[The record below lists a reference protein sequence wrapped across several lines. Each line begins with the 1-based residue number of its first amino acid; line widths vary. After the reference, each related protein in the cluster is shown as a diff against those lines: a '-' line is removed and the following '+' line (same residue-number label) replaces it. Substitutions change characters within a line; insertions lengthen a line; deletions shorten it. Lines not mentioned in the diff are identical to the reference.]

1 MKIIFSIIC
10 FSGFLFLTS
19 CATYSDWKPTVDSYN
34 DSNADR
40 IPQDMA
46 ECKQLSS
53 QASGDGAKET
63 AKGAVVG
70 GLIGAASGAALG
82 AISGD
87 AGTGAALGAALG
99 GFGGGAKEG
108 FGADSTYKKI
118 FIKCIRN
125 RGHNVLN

>member
-1 MKIIFSIIC
+1 MKLITLLLVC
-10 FSGFLFLTS
+10 FVLFG

-34 DSNADR
+34 DPNAGR

-53 QASGDGAKET
+53 QTSGDGAEET

-87 AGTGAALGAALG
+87 AGTGAALG
-99 GFGGGAKEG
+99 GFGGGAKQG
-108 FGADSTYKKI
+108 FGEDSTYKKI
-118 FIKCIRN
+118 FIKCMRN

>member
-1 MKIIFSIIC
+1 MKLITLLLVC
-10 FSGFLFLTS
+10 FVLFG

-34 DSNADR
+34 DPNAGR
-40 IPQDMA
+40 IPQDLA

-53 QASGDGAKET
+53 HASGDGAEET
-63 AKGAVVG
+63 AKSAAVG
-70 GLIGAASGAALG
+70 SLIGAASGAALG

-99 GFGGGAKEG
+99 GFGGGTKEG

-118 FIKCIRN
+118 FIKCMRK

>member
-1 MKIIFSIIC
+1 MKLITLLLVC
-10 FSGFLFLTS
+10 FVLFG
-19 CATYSDWKPTVDSYN
+19 CATYSDWKPTVDLYN
-34 DSNADR
+34 DPNANR

-53 QASGDGAKET
+53 QASGDGTKET
-63 AKGAVVG
+63 VKGAAVG
-70 GLIGAASGAALG
+70 GLIGAAGGAALG
-82 AISGD
+82 AISGN

-118 FIKCIRN
+118 FIKCMRN
-125 RGHNVLN
+125 RGHTVLN

>member
-1 MKIIFSIIC
+1 MKLITLLLVC
-10 FSGFLFLTS
+10 FVLLG

-34 DSNADR
+34 NPNAGR

-46 ECKQLSS
+46 ECKQLSA
-53 QASGDGAKET
+53 QASGDGAEET
-63 AKGAVVG
+63 AKGAAVG
-70 GLIGAASGAALG
+70 GWIGAAGGAALG
-82 AISGD
+82 AISGN

-108 FGADSTYKKI
+108 FGADRTYKKI
-118 FIKCIRN
+118 FIKCMRN

>member
-1 MKIIFSIIC
+1 MKLITLLLVC
-10 FSGFLFLTS
+10 LGLLS

-34 DSNADR
+34 DPNANR

-53 QASGDGAKET
+53 QASGDGAEET

-87 AGTGAALGAALG
+87 AGTGAALGAAFG

-118 FIKCIRN
+118 FIKCMRN